1 MIRVR
6 NSAVPAALLVMCFT
20 GVCSVLSDSVAAQ
33 DVKTAPV
40 AESRSDGWTTT
51 NAETVGLS
59 ASKLLEMEGTIR
71 ADQFKKITSVVI
83 ARHEKLT
90 KATLAGLTRTR

>member
-6 NSAVPAALLVMCFT
+6 NSAVPAALLVMCFA
-20 GVCSVLSDSVAAQ
+20 GVCSLLSDSVAAQ
-33 DVKTAPV
+33 VGKTAPV
-40 AESRSDGWTTT
+40 AESRSDGWATT
-51 NAETVGLS
+51 NAETLGLS
-59 ASKLLEMEGTIR
+59 ASKLQDMESAIR